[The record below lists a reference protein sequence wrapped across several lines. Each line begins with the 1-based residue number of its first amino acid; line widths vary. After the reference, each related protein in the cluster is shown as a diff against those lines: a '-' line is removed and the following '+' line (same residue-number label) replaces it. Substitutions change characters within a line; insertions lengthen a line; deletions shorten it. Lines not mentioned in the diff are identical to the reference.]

1 MSFCRV
7 CLQQF
12 VLGSTSLSAEPLLRA
27 SRCPVLERAAVNT
40 GSIIKGLSLP
50 CSPSSRLS
58 ANACICN
65 VPEAALSPPATWI
78 RCQPPVHGGAL
89 IWRQACCV
97 PRWAAEKSDAP
108 PYAARLTHFQQACQQ
123 PPPTPAHPDCG
134 DQDAGVSSPL
144 AEFRSGCSMVDLF

>member
-1 MSFCRV
+1 MSFCRGGASDNLCWGAQV
-7 CLQQF
+7 CPQMS
-12 VLGSTSLSAEPLLRA
+12 GTSRA
-27 SRCPVLERAAVNT
+27 SRCPVLEWAAVNT

-108 PYAARLTHFQQACQQ
+108 PTQLVSPTSSKRASSL
-123 PPPTPAHPDCG
+123 PPSTPWLWGPGRGTFFCLSWI
-134 DQDAGVSSPL
+134 QEPL
-144 AEFRSGCSMVDLF
+144 